1 MINNSLI
8 RELLLPR
15 LGAGSLAHAEEGSER
30 QEDGAGTTI
39 VLMAP
44 ARCHGRQRHRSRPPR
59 RRPRRCHRESRGM
72 APSRGTPWR
81 RSNGRR
87 PDADCGEPG
96 ASAAALRR
104 QAVVPR
110 TGGGRRRFAQEGS
123 SASTGK
129 EGSRSGGARHARR
142 SQDCAR
148 VIKKGRGDR
157 ALCVLRYFFSMK
169 GSAR

>member
-44 ARCHGRQRHRSRPPR
+44 ARRHGRQRHRSRPPR
-59 RRPRRCHRESRGM
+59 PRPRRCHRESRGM

-96 ASAAALRR
+96 ASAATLRR

-110 TGGGRRRFAQEGS
+110 TGAAEGGLRRRGRRRALERRGPGV
-123 SASTGK
+123 AAHDM
-129 EGSRSGGARHARR
+129 RGGARTARGSSR
-142 SQDCAR
+142 
-148 VIKKGRGDR
+148 KGEATGR
-157 ALCVLRYFFSMK
+157 CVR
-169 GSAR
+169 